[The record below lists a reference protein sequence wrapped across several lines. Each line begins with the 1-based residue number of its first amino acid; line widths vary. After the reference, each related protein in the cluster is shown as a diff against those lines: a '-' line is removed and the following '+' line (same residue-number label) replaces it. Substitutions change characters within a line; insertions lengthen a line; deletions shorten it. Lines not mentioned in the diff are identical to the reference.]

1 MNLWTQGREKS
12 PVQFSCS
19 FVSDSLPPHGLQHAR
34 PPCSSP
40 APRVYSNSCPLSRW
54 CHPTISSSVVPY
66 CSHLQSFPTSGS
78 FQMSQ
83 FFASGSQRGKI
94 PWRRN
99 RLPTPVFLDFPGGS
113 DSKESACNARNL
125 GSIPGLGRSPGEGH
139 ATHSSILPGEFHGQ
153 RSLGSY
159 SPWGHKESDKTE
171 QISTRN

>member
-1 MNLWTQGREKS
+1 MLTCERVSLEAQLVKNLPARQET
-12 PVQFSCS
+12 PVQ
-19 FVSDSLPPHGLQHAR
+19 SLGE
-34 PPCSSP
+34 
-40 APRVYSNSCPLSRW
+40 
-54 CHPTISSSVVPY
+54 
-66 CSHLQSFPTSGS
+66 GD
-78 FQMSQ
+78 
-83 FFASGSQRGKI
+83 G
-94 PWRRN
+94 
-99 RLPTPVFLDFPGGS
+99 LPTLVFLDFPGGS